1 MVTLNHNWKDQK
13 KLGEL
18 GVEHIID
25 WLYYLNKTTGV
36 WDVQDEK
43 KYQKK
48 DIDLLWTVEPGD
60 KEYTIEVKTDTYTS
74 GNFFFETVSNVS
86 KNTLGCFLKTEADF
100 LFYYFIEMG
109 QLFVLNT
116 GAIQK
121 WFLENKN
128 RYNEKVLG
136 TDNLYQSKGY
146 AVPIKDIPK
155 ECIRYHVGDYT

>member
-13 KLGEL
+13 ELGER
-18 GVEHIID
+18 GVFHILE
-25 WLYYLNKTTGV
+25 WLYTLSNTVGV
-36 WDVQDEK
+36 WDVQDDKE
-43 KYQKK
+43 YQEK

-60 KEYTIEVKTDTYTS
+60 KEYTIEVKTDTYKS

-100 LFYYFIEMG
+100 IFYYFIEMG

-121 WFLENKN
+121 WFLENKS

-136 TDNLYQSKGY
+136 TDNLYQSINDMKLFILDL
-146 AVPIKDIPK
+146 VK
-155 ECIRYHVGDYT
+155 